1 MMKAI
6 VTICAVVII
15 LFVILVFI
23 GEDIAEIAKKREQE
37 RKQTREG
44 QANP

>member
-6 VTICAVVII
+6 VVICAVVIL
-15 LFVILVFI
+15 LFVIIVFV
-23 GEDIAEIAKKREQE
+23 GEDIAEIAHRRE
-37 RKQTREG
+37 KQTREG